1 MLISSSFQAG
11 FIYALGYVISNNAII
26 VVNIKTRLKYSYEN
40 FRKLSLVP
48 PPPLKIMSCDYWCV
62 AQWDLS

>member
-11 FIYALGYVISNNAII
+11 FIYALGDVISNNATI

-40 FRKLSLVP
+40 FRKLSLVIP
-48 PPPLKIMSCDYWCV
+48 PPKIMSYDYWCV